1 MLIISFCSAQ
11 YVSNIV
17 NAGFSYLLTKLLI
30 FPGAGIVFLLFV
42 LSDTNSLL
50 LGVFAENLTRHC
62 ALGFNDDSKQNI
74 NDEQEKPLKK
84 RDEKLPESL
93 LNSPTLISPANSSKP
108 TLTES
113 LSEPSNKSTGRL

>member
-17 NAGFSYLLTKLLI
+17 NTGFSYLLTKLLI

-50 LGVFAENLTRHC
+50 LGVFAENLARHC
-62 ALGFNDDSKQNI
+62 VLGFNDDSKQNI

-93 LNSPTLISPANSSKP
+93 LNSPTLISPADSCKP